1 MDSPTCNVDILAV
14 VPARAGSKRLPGKN
28 LLDLHGKPLIRW
40 TLEAALDSQM
50 IDLLVVTSD
59 DDAILSEGK
68 RLGLRTVRRPEH
80 LASDTATTFDVL
92 MHSLECLAE
101 EGIRPARL
109 MLLQPTSP
117 LRKAQDIREAL
128 QCMDDTHAD
137 SIVSVCQCEHSPLW
151 SNTLGPEGIMDNFL
165 RPELLNQRSQDLA
178 VYYRLNGAIYIARTE
193 KFIEKKGFFMPN
205 SRAHIM
211 SSETSVD
218 IDTFMDFKLCE
229 IYLESLGK

>member
-1 MDSPTCNVDILAV
+1 MDNLTCNVDILAV

-40 TLEAALDSQM
+40 TLEAALESQV
-50 IDLLVVTSD
+50 IDLIVVSSD
-59 DDAILSEGK
+59 DEAILSEGE
-68 RLGLRTVRRPEH
+68 RLGLRTVRRPEY

-92 MHSLECLAE
+92 VHTLECLAK

-117 LRKAQDIREAL
+117 LRTAQDICEAVR
-128 QCMDDTHAD
+128 CMDEAKAD
-137 SIVSVCQCEHSPLW
+137 SIVSVCPCEHSPLW
-151 SNTLGPEGIMDNFL
+151 SNTLDPEGRMDHFL

-178 VYYRLNGAIYIARTE
+178 VYYRLNGAIYIAGAE
-193 KFIEKKGFFMPN
+193 KLIERQGFFMPN

-211 SSETSVD
+211 PADRSVD
-218 IDTFMDFKLCE
+218 IDTFMDFKQCE
-229 IYLESLGK
+229 FLLGSQDK

>member
-1 MDSPTCNVDILAV
+1 MDNPTCNVDILAV

-40 TLEAALDSQM
+40 TLEAALESQV
-50 IDLLVVTSD
+50 IDLLVVSSD
-59 DDAILSEGK
+59 DEAILSEGE
-68 RLGLRTVRRPEH
+68 RLGLRTVRRPEY
-80 LASDTATTFDVL
+80 LASDTATTLDVL
-92 MHSLECLAE
+92 VHTLECLAE

-117 LRKAQDIREAL
+117 LRTAQDICDAVR
-128 QCMDDTHAD
+128 CMDDTKAE

-151 SNTLGPEGIMDNFL
+151 SNTLGPEGRMDHFL

-178 VYYRLNGAIYIARTE
+178 VYYRLNGAIYIARTD
-193 KFIEKKGFFMPN
+193 KFIERQGFFMPN

-211 SSETSVD
+211 PSERSAD
-218 IDTFMDFKLCE
+218 IDTFMDFKQCE
-229 IYLESLGK
+229 FLLGSLGK